1 MAKKSWISALTLVTS
16 AGLVLTAC
24 GGGND
29 NGGEANAPASS
40 PAGSQASSPASG
52 GGKDLGKAD
61 LTFMFRGGPDEQ
73 AAYKKTVDQFEKDHP
88 GVKVK
93 IITTAADQYATKLK
107 AAITGNSV
115 PDVFYYDPGDLM
127 AYVNGGVLLKLTD
140 YVQNNADID
149 INKIWKKGVDLY
161 RYDGQTVGQGDI
173 WGLPKD
179 LGPFA
184 MGYNKTM
191 FEKAGIPLPDKDK
204 PYTWDEFIKAAQQL
218 TLDTNGDGKLDQWGT
233 GLNVNWTLQSLVWSN
248 GADWIDSTH
257 KKVTIDDPK
266 FAEALQFFADMQN
279 KYKVTPSISE
289 AQTLDTYQRWMQGQI
304 GFFPVGPWDMSTYE
318 KLPFEYDLIPYP
330 AGSTGKTATW
340 LGSLGIGVSS
350 KTKYPEAAAALTMYL
365 TGSEEGMKMLS
376 DAKVQMPN
384 LSDMAETWAADS
396 SAKPAN
402 KEEFLQIVNDYGR
415 PIPGILTYNAEWYNL
430 FFTDIQPVLDG
441 KITAAEYV
449 KQEQPKMQKLLDK
462 AIEQEEKS
470 KSK

>member
-1 MAKKSWISALTLVTS
+1 MAKKGWIPAVSLIVA
-16 AGLVLTAC
+16 AGLTLTAC
-24 GGGND
+24 GGGN
-29 NGGEANAPASS
+29 NNNNASGSPSGSASGSPASS
-40 PAGSQASSPASG
+40 QASG
-52 GGKDLGKAD
+52 NKNEKAE

-73 AAYKKTVDQFEKDHP
+73 AAYKKVVEKFESDHP

-107 AAITGNSV
+107 AAITGKSA
-115 PDVFYYDPGDLM
+115 PDVFYYDPGDLK
-127 AYVNGGVLLKLTD
+127 AYVNGDVLLNLTQ
-140 YVQNNADID
+140 YVNNTKNVDIG
-149 INKIWKKGVDLY
+149 KVWQKGVDLY
-161 RYDGQTVGQGDI
+161 RYDGDKVGQGDI
-173 WGLPKD
+173 YGLPKD

-204 PYTWDEFIKAAQQL
+204 PYTWDEFIKVAQDL
-218 TLDTNGDGKLDQWGT
+218 TKDTNGDGKLDQWGT
-233 GLNVNWTLQSLVWSN
+233 GLNVTWNLQSLVWSN
-248 GADWIDSTH
+248 GADWIDSTRT
-257 KKVTIDDPK
+257 KVAIDDPK

-330 AGSTGKTATW
+330 VGSTGQTATW
-340 LGSLGIGVSS
+340 IGSLGIGVSS
-350 KTKYPEAAAALTMYL
+350 KTKYPEQAAELVMYL
-365 TGSEEGMKMLS
+365 TASDEGMKMLS
-376 DAKVQMPN
+376 DAKVQIPN
-384 LSDMAETWAADS
+384 LTDMAQTWASDTS
-396 SAKPAN
+396 TKPAN

-415 PIPGILTYNAEWYNL
+415 PLPGILTYNAEWYNL

-441 KITAAEYV
+441 KVTAADYV
-449 KQEQPKMQKLLDK
+449 KSEQPKMQKLLDK

>member
-1 MAKKSWISALTLVTS
+1 MAKKGWIPAVTLLVT
-16 AGLVLTAC
+16 AGLALSGC
-24 GGGND
+24 SNGGNAD
-29 NGGEANAPASS
+29 AGNGPASS
-40 PAGSQASSPASG
+40 QASGSQSG
-52 GGKDLGKAD
+52 DGSDKSGSEKAE

-73 AAYKKTVDQFEKDHP
+73 AAYKKTVDKFEADHP

-107 AAITGNSV
+107 AAITGKSA
-115 PDVFYYDPGDLM
+115 PDVFYLDPGDLK
-127 AYVNGGVLLKLTD
+127 AYVNGGVLLNINS
-140 YVQNNADID
+140 YVQDNKDVDIS
-149 INKIWKKGVDLY
+149 KVWKKGVDLY

-173 WGLPKD
+173 YGLPKD

-204 PYTWDEFIKAAQQL
+204 PYTWDEFIQVSQQL
-218 TLDTNGDGKLDQWGT
+218 TKDTNGDGKLDQWGT
-233 GLNVNWTLQSLVWSN
+233 GLNVTWNLQSLVWSN
-248 GADWIDSTH
+248 GADWIDASRT
-257 KKVTIDDPK
+257 KVTIDEPK
-266 FAEALQFFADMQN
+266 FAEALQLFADIQN
-279 KYKVTPSISE
+279 KYKATPSIAE

-304 GFFPVGPWDMSTYE
+304 GFFPVGPWDLSTYA
-318 KLPFEYDLIPYP
+318 KLPFDYDLIPYP

-340 LGSLGIGVSS
+340 IGSLGIGVSS
-350 KTKYPEAAAALTMYL
+350 KTKYPEQAAALVMYL
-365 TGSEEGMKMLS
+365 TASEEGMKMLA

-384 LSDMAETWAADS
+384 LQDMAQTWAADTS
-396 SAKPAN
+396 SKPAN

-415 PIPGILTYNAEWYNL
+415 PLPGILTYNAEWYNL

-441 KITAAEYV
+441 KMTAADYV

-462 AIEQEEKS
+462 AIEQEAKS